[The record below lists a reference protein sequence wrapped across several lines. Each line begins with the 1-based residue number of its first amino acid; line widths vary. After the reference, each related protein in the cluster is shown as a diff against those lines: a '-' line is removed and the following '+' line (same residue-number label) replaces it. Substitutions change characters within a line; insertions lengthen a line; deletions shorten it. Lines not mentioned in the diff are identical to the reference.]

1 MLYYLKC
8 PGSMINAFILLL
20 PASVCLFWLL
30 LYPLTISKAGTFKSL
45 MFLTGAICLF
55 LLADSCYASP
65 LSTPHT
71 LRITSLITQLAGPSL
86 IPLILI
92 YMQRIGKD
100 SQLKHIHLIWIFI
113 PIILF
118 TGELIMDIVYGE
130 ENIEHYLADFYANG
144 IDIADKNSGYVYHNY
159 YLWAV
164 VGFRI
169 VMAIEVLILL
179 MNFLLLLRH
188 RGLPL
193 RYLPAFLY
201 RKGNI
206 QVLGLSYASLAVL
219 FLLSLVK
226 MAFLRNFLLKHQWFP
241 LTIAILATIV
251 LFFFNYFG
259 LFSARKTISLEH
271 MKNAFS
277 YDDPPEY
284 KNAVNTKSPA
294 SDILSMS
301 LVQNTGNKENNI
313 LLTKFQR
320 IVIGQ
325 QMFLQPQL
333 TVTDIADKLGTNKT
347 YISKLVNSAYQMPF
361 PDFINSL
368 RVDYAQRYIINHRN
382 ATQAEVAKAC
392 GFTSASALNNTFKKV
407 TGMTPKIWLA
417 THDKKHYS

>member
-1 MLYYLKC
+1 
-8 PGSMINAFILLL
+8 MINAFILLL

-45 MFLTGAICLF
+45 MFLTAALCLF

-71 LRITSLITQLAGPSL
+71 LRITSLITQLAGPSI
-86 IPLILI
+86 IPLIII
-92 YMQRIGKD
+92 YMRRIGND
-100 SQLKHIHLIWIFI
+100 SELKHIHLVWTLI

-118 TGELIMDIVYGE
+118 TGELIMDIVYGN
-130 ENIEHYLADFYANG
+130 ENIENYLADFYAYG
-144 IDIADKNSGYVYHNY
+144 VDVADKNSGYLYRNY

-169 VMAIEVLILL
+169 VMAFEVLLL
-179 MNFLLLLRH
+179 LLNFLLLLKH

-193 RYLPAFLY
+193 RYQPAFLY

-206 QVLGLSYASLAVL
+206 QVLGLSYATLSIL
-219 FLLSLVK
+219 FVLSLVK
-226 MAFLRNFLLKHQWFP
+226 MAFLRTFLLKHQWFP
-241 LTIAILATIV
+241 MTVSIIIAIV
-251 LFFFNYFG
+251 LFLFNYFG
-259 LFSARKTISLEH
+259 LFSVRRTLSLNQ
-271 MKNAFS
+271 MKNRFS
-277 YDDPPEY
+277 FDDPV
-284 KNAVNTKSPA
+284 KKTDSVQKKAPA
-294 SDILSMS
+294 RDILSMAMMKT
-301 LVQNTGNKENNI
+301 TGDKETDI
-313 LLTKFQR
+313 LLNKFQR
-320 IVIGQ
+320 IVISQ

-333 TVTDIADKLGTNKT
+333 TVTYIADRLGTNKT
-347 YISKLVNSAYQMPF
+347 YISKLVNSTYKMPF

-368 RVDYAQRYIINHRN
+368 RIDYAQRYIINHRD

-417 THDKKHYS
+417 TYDRKHNS